1 MGFYW
6 VKIFVPIPIPME
18 KPMENPWVYPYP
30 CNTLLLPKLQSSI
43 SSFGSHLISF
53 KLEI

>member
-30 CNTLLLPKLQSSI
+30 CNTLAIHPH
-43 SSFGSHLISF
+43 G
-53 KLEI
+53 